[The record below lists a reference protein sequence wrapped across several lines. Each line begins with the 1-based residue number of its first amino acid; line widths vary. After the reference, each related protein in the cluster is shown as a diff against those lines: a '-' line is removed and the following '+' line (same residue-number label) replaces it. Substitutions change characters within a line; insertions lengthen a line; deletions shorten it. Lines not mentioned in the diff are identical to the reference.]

1 MEQNDVTVTA
11 DVKPLRV
18 DRRRTLLT
26 TTCADRRAVYAKY
39 VYSASTGWDKVPD
52 KTTLSFK
59 DTEFS
64 YKTAYTG
71 RSEHLCQK
79 NQLDPF
85 TRFDR
90 TPTCDRQNYTQ
101 AHSYNTAPR
110 GYKGNAISR
119 IAKQRR
125 DSEINSAQWKC
136 KKTTGCA
143 SDISTSYPTCH
154 PCATG

>member
-39 VYSASTGWDKVPD
+39 VYSASTGWDKVPG

-79 NQLDPF
+79 ISWIRSPVSTELRLVTDKTIHRPVVITLRRAAAKAMQYLGLRN
-85 TRFDR
+85 
-90 TPTCDRQNYTQ
+90 
-101 AHSYNTAPR
+101 
-110 GYKGNAISR
+110 NAGIQ
-119 IAKQRR
+119 K
-125 DSEINSAQWKC
+125 
-136 KKTTGCA
+136 
-143 SDISTSYPTCH
+143 
-154 PCATG
+154 

>member
-1 MEQNDVTVTA
+1 MEQNDVTVTT
-11 DVKPLRV
+11 DVESLRV

-85 TRFDR
+85 IRFDR
-90 TPTCDRQNYTQ
+90 TPTCDRQNYIHRPIVITL
-101 AHSYNTAPR
+101 R
-110 GYKGNAISR
+110 GAAAKAMQYLGFRNNAGIQ
-119 IAKQRR
+119 K
-125 DSEINSAQWKC
+125 
-136 KKTTGCA
+136 
-143 SDISTSYPTCH
+143 
-154 PCATG
+154 